1 MANLGL
7 IFSFVLNIIQAGLAL
22 HKQIADNR
30 IENERIS
37 AKAKEQASAQ
47 KHEMDK
53 LMFNEDAYIS
63 HQLLPNARKVCLDY
77 ILITKTELNESS
89 EFPIKFSVEQQK
101 AEANVVLYLPNALN
115 EITSFQELN
124 KSQTKHQNFRILNEY
139 FDEEVIPALANEL
152 GSFQPRKR

>member
-22 HKQIADNR
+22 YKQFSDNK
-30 IENERIS
+30 IEDKRIS
-37 AKAKEQASAQ
+37 AKTKEQASAQ

-53 LMFNEDAYIS
+53 LMLNEDAYIS
-63 HQLLPNARKVCLDY
+63 HRLLPNARKACLDY
-77 ILITKTELNESS
+77 ILITKTELNESNG
-89 EFPIKFSVEQQK
+89 FPIRFSVEQQK

-124 KSQTKHQNFRILNEY
+124 KSQTKHQNLRILNEY

-152 GSFQPRKR
+152 GSFQPKKR